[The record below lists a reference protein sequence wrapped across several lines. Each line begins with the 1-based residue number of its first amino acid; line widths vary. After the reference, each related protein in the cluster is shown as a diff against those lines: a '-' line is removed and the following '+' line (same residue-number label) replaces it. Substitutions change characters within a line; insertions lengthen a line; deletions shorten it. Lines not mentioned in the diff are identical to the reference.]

1 MYDQYQI
8 IHYFVKRYIFKRL
21 FTLTTDTW
29 TSAAKQSYIA
39 LTAHFINDDWELES
53 ICLDCCNFTGT
64 HTAVDYKRKVE
75 EMLDNCDCKWAN
87 VLAVVTD
94 NEPTMNKFGD
104 LIEETEWLGCFDH
117 IIQLITKPVFDG
129 PGVADLMSKV
139 RDLCG
144 AFNSSTQLMDR
155 LKNIQLS
162 MDAEKPA
169 LFSYKTW

>member
-1 MYDQYQI
+1 
-8 IHYFVKRYIFKRL
+8 
-21 FTLTTDTW
+21 
-29 TSAAKQSYIA
+29 
-39 LTAHFINDDWELES
+39 
-53 ICLDCCNFTGT
+53 
-64 HTAVDYKRKVE
+64 
-75 EMLDNCDCKWAN
+75 
-87 VLAVVTD
+87 
-94 NEPTMNKFGD
+94 MNKFGD

-117 IIQLITKPVFDG
+117 NIQLITKPVFDG

-169 LFSYKTW
+169 LVLIQDVVTRWWSTHQQIERVLKLKNVLLMMDLQDVFPT